1 MKGLRREGRE
11 NYKGRV
17 RIPLHV
23 GGGEGGGGGVGK
35 TKDGP
40 SCSCSKE
47 EQSRVW
53 RGVRLGAMAVGS
65 LEVEV
70 LTRGWL
76 TPSLPVGVESFAE
89 SEEEVAVWEGDMD
102 VGR

>member
-1 MKGLRREGRE
+1 MGRA
-11 NYKGRV
+11 
-17 RIPLHV
+17 
-23 GGGEGGGGGVGK
+23 GGVGE

-47 EQSRVW
+47 EQSPPRVW
-53 RGVRLGAMAVGS
+53 RGVRLRAVAVRS